1 MSNMNIDEKIVVKG
15 CLAGDMRSQK
25 LLYERYKAAM
35 FVHCLRYG
43 ADKSEAEDMLQEG
56 FLKVFRELHQYDMSR
71 GMLGGW
77 IRRVIINEALQ
88 MIRKKKINFVEMTP
102 LHEDV
107 IANDDAVSQLGLKE
121 LLGFIQQLPTGYR
134 TVFNMYVV
142 DDMPHNEIA
151 DILQISVSTSKS
163 QLFKAKQM
171 LQKMVTNSQRVAI
184 AL

>member
-1 MSNMNIDEKIVVKG
+1 MSNMDFDEKLVVKG
-15 CLAGDMRSQK
+15 CLSGDIRSQK
-25 LLYERYKAAM
+25 LLYERYKTAM
-35 FVHCLRYG
+35 FVHCQRYG
-43 ADKSEAEDMLQEG
+43 ADRSEAEDMLQEG
-56 FLKVFRELHQYDMSR
+56 FLKVFRELHQYDIER

-88 MIRKKKINFVEMTP
+88 VIRKKKINFVEMTSS
-102 LHEDV
+102 HED
-107 IANDDAVSQLGLKE
+107 ASSDDDAISQLGLKE

-151 DILQISVSTSKS
+151 ETLQITVSTSKS

-171 LQKMVTNSQRVAI
+171 LQKMVTNSQRVAV